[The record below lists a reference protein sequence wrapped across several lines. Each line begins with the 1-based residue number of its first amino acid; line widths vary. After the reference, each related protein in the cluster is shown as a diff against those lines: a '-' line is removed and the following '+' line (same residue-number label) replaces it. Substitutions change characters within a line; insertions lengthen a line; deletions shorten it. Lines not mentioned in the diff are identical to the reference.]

1 MYVHQWPS
9 LGHLTFADEGGR
21 LCHGSVPRQPQCRE
35 ERSPL
40 SLHPEE
46 LDLLGRPR
54 TQDSLTHPG
63 PGSTPRA
70 GHPAGLHGSPASP
83 CRWPARP
90 PDALPACD
98 TVFRPRL
105 PTRALGRAPA
115 PASHRKQH
123 GLALITHAARRPLV
137 RQSWWGQD
145 GRGVVGLGLLAFG
158 DLKPS
163 ENPPQTED
171 FPPHKTRPPTEACV
185 RFWRIC
191 ALTPKPV
198 CVGYYEKEHQ
208 SRLPR
213 PRASVRAQTR
223 HATAS
228 GSCGPRRSEHSPCP
242 RPGRPCV
249 G

>member
-21 LCHGSVPRQPQCRE
+21 LCHGGVPRQPQCRE

-98 TVFRPRL
+98 TGFRPRL

-115 PASHRKQH
+115 LASHRKQH

-158 DLKPS
+158 DLKLS

-171 FPPHKTRPPTEACV
+171 FPPHKTHPFC
-185 RFWRIC
+185 
-191 ALTPKPV
+191 
-198 CVGYYEKEHQ
+198 
-208 SRLPR
+208 S
-213 PRASVRAQTR
+213 SS
-223 HATAS
+223 S
-228 GSCGPRRSEHSPCP
+228 G
-242 RPGRPCV
+242 
-249 G
+249 